1 MSKSKI
7 IIAKDMTKEQ
17 RLAVIKKR
25 AKAMQKKFSKSRR
38 VRLSETSFMD
48 RFTDGQNINAW
59 TDAPRY
65 LDEYYGDRV
74 RDQKC
79 YESEEGWN

>member
-1 MSKSKI
+1 MSKSKVI
-7 IIAKDMTKEQ
+7 ITKDMTKEQ

-25 AKAMQKKFSKSRR
+25 AKAMQKKITRARR
-38 VRLSETSFMD
+38 VRLSETSIMD
-48 RFTDGQNINAW
+48 RFGDHNVNAW
-59 TDAPRY
+59 TDAPKY

-74 RDQKC
+74 RDQNS

>member
-7 IIAKDMTKEQ
+7 IITKDMSKEQ

-25 AKAMQKKFSKSRR
+25 AKAMQKKISKSRR
-38 VRLSETSFMD
+38 VRLSETSIMD
-48 RFTDGQNINAW
+48 RFGDQNINQW

-74 RDQKC
+74 RDQNS

>member
-7 IIAKDMTKEQ
+7 IITKDMTKEQ
-17 RLAVIKKR
+17 RLAIIKKR
-25 AKAMQKKFSKSRR
+25 AKIVQKKFSKSRR

-48 RFTDGQNINAW
+48 KYHDGQNINAW

-74 RDQKC
+74 RDQNS

>member
-7 IIAKDMTKEQ
+7 IITKNMTQAQ

-25 AKAMQKKFSKSRR
+25 AKIVQKKFTRARR
-38 VRLSETSFMD
+38 VRLSETSIMD
-48 RFTDGQNINAW
+48 RFGDQNINAW
-59 TDAPRY
+59 TDAPKY

-74 RDQKC
+74 RDQNS

>member
-7 IIAKDMTKEQ
+7 IMTKEMTQAQ

-25 AKAMQKKFSKSRR
+25 AKIVQKKFTKSRR
-38 VRLSETSFMD
+38 VRLSETSIMD
-48 RFTDGQNINAW
+48 RFGDQNINAW
-59 TDAPRY
+59 TDAPKY

-74 RDQKC
+74 RDQNA

>member
-7 IIAKDMTKEQ
+7 IITKDMTKEQ
-17 RLAVIKKR
+17 WLAVIKKR
-25 AKAMQKKFSKSRR
+25 AKAFQKKISKSRR
-38 VRLSETSFMD
+38 VRLSETSIMD
-48 RFTDGQNINAW
+48 RFGDHNVNAW
-59 TDAPRY
+59 TDAPKY

-74 RDQKC
+74 RDQNS

>member
-7 IIAKDMTKEQ
+7 IITKDMTQAQ

-25 AKAMQKKFSKSRR
+25 AKIVQKKFSKSRR

-48 RFTDGQNINAW
+48 KYHDGQNINAW
-59 TDAPRY
+59 TDAPKY

>member
-7 IIAKDMTKEQ
+7 IITKEMTQAQ

-25 AKAMQKKFSKSRR
+25 AKIVQKKFTRARR
-38 VRLSETSFMD
+38 VRLSEPSIMD
-48 RFTDGQNINAW
+48 RFGDQNINAW
-59 TDAPRY
+59 TDAPKY
-65 LDEYYGDRV
+65 LDEHYGDRV
-74 RDQKC
+74 RDQNS

>member
-1 MSKSKI
+1 MSKSKVI
-7 IIAKDMTKEQ
+7 ITKDMTKEQ

-25 AKAMQKKFSKSRR
+25 AKAFQKKISKSRR
-38 VRLSETSFMD
+38 VRLSETSIMD
-48 RFTDGQNINAW
+48 RFGDQNINQW
-59 TDAPRY
+59 TDAPKY

-74 RDQKC
+74 RDQNS